1 MTLVAI
7 DADVLGRERTGDET
21 YVRNLLRELA
31 LLAPAAGIRLAAL
44 TRRPDLVPDG
54 VEPVEVR
61 TRSQI
66 ARMALTLPR
75 VLRRLGADLV
85 HTQYA
90 LPQRLPCPGVVTVHD
105 LSFEREPELFGFEG
119 PPRVSARGTSGGAT
133 GSTRPHGLR
142 ADEARSHPALR
153 RRPGPCRGHPERRRP
168 GVRPLAK

>member
-31 LLAPAAGIRLAAL
+31 LLAPAAGIRLVAL

-61 TRSQI
+61 ARSQI
-66 ARMALTLPR
+66 VRMAITLPR
-75 VLRRLGADLV
+75 ILRRLRADLV

-90 LPQRLPCPGVVTVHD
+90 LPLRLPV
-105 LSFEREPELFGFEG
+105 SRESSPSTTS
-119 PPRVSARGTSGGAT
+119 RSSASPSSSA
-133 GSTRPHGLR
+133 
-142 ADEARSHPALR
+142 
-153 RRPGPCRGHPERRRP
+153 
-168 GVRPLAK
+168 